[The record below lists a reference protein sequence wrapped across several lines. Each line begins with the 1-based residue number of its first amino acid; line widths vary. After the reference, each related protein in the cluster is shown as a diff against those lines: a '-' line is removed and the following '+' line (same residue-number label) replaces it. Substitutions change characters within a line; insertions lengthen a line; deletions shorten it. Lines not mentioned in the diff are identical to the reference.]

1 LGADL
6 PICDNFFRGAP
17 QKMHNIALAGCICHT
32 AQVYSFPG
40 FSITTSGVVTPMQE
54 IMQFVSRHPIL
65 CLAWVALLV
74 AVLFT
79 TFKGL
84 TSKVKVITRGE
95 ATRLIN
101 KEDAV
106 VVDLRQRD
114 DFRKGHIAGS
124 VNVLPAEIKAN
135 NVGEL
140 DKHKDKPIIVV
151 DGTGVQAQESANA
164 LIKAGYEK
172 VFVLKEG
179 VAGWSGENLPLVRG
193 K

>member
-1 LGADL
+1 
-6 PICDNFFRGAP
+6 
-17 QKMHNIALAGCICHT
+17 
-32 AQVYSFPG
+32 
-40 FSITTSGVVTPMQE
+40 MQE
-54 IMQFVSRHPIL
+54 IMQFVSRNPIL
-65 CLAWVALLV
+65 CIAWVALLA

-84 TSKVKVITRGE
+84 MSKVKVITRGE

-124 VNVLPAEIKAN
+124 VNLLPTEIKAN

-140 DKHKDKPIIVV
+140 EKHKSQPIIVV
-151 DGTGVQAQESANA
+151 DGSGLQAQSPASDLA
-164 LIKAGYEK
+164 KAGFEQVY
-172 VFVLKEG
+172 VLKEG
-179 VAGWSGENLPLVRG
+179 ISGWSGENLPLVKG

>member
-1 LGADL
+1 
-6 PICDNFFRGAP
+6 
-17 QKMHNIALAGCICHT
+17 
-32 AQVYSFPG
+32 
-40 FSITTSGVVTPMQE
+40 MQE

-65 CLAWVALLV
+65 SIARIALLV

-106 VVDLRQRD
+106 IVDLRQRD

-124 VNVLPAEIKAN
+124 INLLPSEIKAN

-140 DKHKDKPIIVV
+140 EKHKDKPVIVV
-151 DGTGVQAQESANA
+151 DSSGMQCREAATRCSKRA
-164 LIKAGYEK
+164 LRKCQC
-172 VFVLKEG
+172 
-179 VAGWSGENLPLVRG
+179 
-193 K
+193 

>member
-1 LGADL
+1 
-6 PICDNFFRGAP
+6 
-17 QKMHNIALAGCICHT
+17 
-32 AQVYSFPG
+32 
-40 FSITTSGVVTPMQE
+40 MQE
-54 IMQFVSRHPIL
+54 IMQFVSRHPVLSI
-65 CLAWVALLV
+65 AWIALLV

-84 TSKVKVITRGE
+84 ASKVKVITRGE

-124 VNVLPAEIKAN
+124 INLLPAEVKAN

-140 DKHKDKPIIVV
+140 DKHKNKPVIVT
-151 DGTGVQAQESANA
+151 DGSGMQAQESANA
-164 LIKAGYEK
+164 LIKAGFEQ

-179 VAGWSGENLPLVRG
+179 IAGWSGENLPLVRG

>member
-1 LGADL
+1 MKVVGRG
-6 PICDNFFRGAP
+6 FFVTGRRKYITSRSLAVFAA
-17 QKMHNIALAGCICHT
+17 MHRYTPSRFYHLVGSCNPHARNYAIRRPSPVLSIAWI
-32 AQVYSFPG
+32 
-40 FSITTSGVVTPMQE
+40 
-54 IMQFVSRHPIL
+54 
-65 CLAWVALLV
+65 ALLV

-84 TSKVKVITRGE
+84 MSKVKVITRGE

-124 VNVLPAEIKAN
+124 INLLPTEIKAN

-140 DKHKDKPIIVV
+140 ENTKH
-151 DGTGVQAQESANA
+151 N
-164 LIKAGYEK
+164 
-172 VFVLKEG
+172 
-179 VAGWSGENLPLVRG
+179 PL
-193 K
+193 

>member
-1 LGADL
+1 
-6 PICDNFFRGAP
+6 
-17 QKMHNIALAGCICHT
+17 
-32 AQVYSFPG
+32 
-40 FSITTSGVVTPMQE
+40 MQE

-65 CLAWVALLV
+65 SIAWVGLLA

-84 TSKVKVITRGE
+84 TSKIKVITRGE

-101 KEDAV
+101 KEEAV

-114 DFRKGHIAGS
+114 DFRKCHIAGS
-124 VNVLPAEIKAN
+124 INLLPTEIKAN
-135 NVGEL
+135 NLGEL
-140 DKHKDKPIIVV
+140 EKHKDKPIIVV
-151 DGTGVQAQESANA
+151 DGSGMQAQEPANN
-164 LIKAGYEK
+164 LNKAGFER

>member
-1 LGADL
+1 
-6 PICDNFFRGAP
+6 
-17 QKMHNIALAGCICHT
+17 
-32 AQVYSFPG
+32 
-40 FSITTSGVVTPMQE
+40 MQE

-65 CLAWVALLV
+65 SIAWVGLLA

-84 TSKVKVITRGE
+84 TSKIKVITRGE

-101 KEDAV
+101 KEEAV

-124 VNVLPAEIKAN
+124 LNLLPAEIKAN
-135 NVGEL
+135 NLGEL
-140 DKHKDKPIIVV
+140 EKHKDKPIIVV
-151 DGTGVQAQESANA
+151 DGSGMQAQEPANN
-164 LIKAGYEK
+164 LNKAGFGR

>member
-1 LGADL
+1 
-6 PICDNFFRGAP
+6 
-17 QKMHNIALAGCICHT
+17 
-32 AQVYSFPG
+32 
-40 FSITTSGVVTPMQE
+40 MQE
-54 IMQFVSRHPIL
+54 IMQFVGRHPVLSI
-65 CLAWVALLV
+65 AWIALLG

-84 TSKVKVITRGE
+84 MSKVEVSHGG
-95 ATRLIN
+95 AAPGLIN

-124 VNVLPAEIKAN
+124 LNLLPTEIKAN

-140 DKHKDKPIIVV
+140 EKHKDKPVIVT
-151 DGTGVQAQESANA
+151 DGSGMQATESAT
-164 LIKAGYEK
+164 LLLKAGFEK

-179 VAGWSGENLPLVRG
+179 IAGWSGENLPLVRG

>member
-1 LGADL
+1 
-6 PICDNFFRGAP
+6 
-17 QKMHNIALAGCICHT
+17 
-32 AQVYSFPG
+32 
-40 FSITTSGVVTPMQE
+40 MQE

-65 CLAWVALLV
+65 SIAWVGLLA

-84 TSKVKVITRGE
+84 TSKIKVITRGE

-135 NVGEL
+135 NLGEL
-140 DKHKDKPIIVV
+140 EKHKDKPIIVV
-151 DGTGVQAQESANA
+151 DGSGIQAQDPATTLN
-164 LIKAGYEK
+164 KAGFERVY
-172 VFVLKEG
+172 VLKEG